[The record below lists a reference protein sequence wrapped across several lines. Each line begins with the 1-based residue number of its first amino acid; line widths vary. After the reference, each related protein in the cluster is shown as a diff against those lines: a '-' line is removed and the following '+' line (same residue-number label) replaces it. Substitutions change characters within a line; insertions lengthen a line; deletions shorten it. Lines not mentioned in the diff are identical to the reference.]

1 VCTSSPLLLLLL
13 LFLAP
18 KLLVALKDHVSPCGT
33 PLPRCRVVS
42 FEEAQQVVHGGDHVR
57 WTGLIITLLWSV
69 TREESVVDSI
79 VLDTD
84 INDIVD
90 SLIESI
96 QAAASW
102 DGKASMCGFD
112 LEIALLGFVSSGYG
126 KGMMLN

>member
-1 VCTSSPLLLLLL
+1 M
-13 LFLAP
+13 LALAALHCP
-18 KLLVALKDHVSPCGT
+18 VVGSYPSRKLSKSLWGF
-33 PLPRCRVVS
+33 RR
-42 FEEAQQVVHGGDHVR
+42 
-57 WTGLIITLLWSV
+57 TGLIITLLWSA

>member
-1 VCTSSPLLLLLL
+1 VGP
-13 LFLAP
+13 
-18 KLLVALKDHVSPCGT
+18 
-33 PLPRCRVVS
+33 
-42 FEEAQQVVHGGDHVR
+42 HGHWDQIAVG
-57 WTGLIITLLWSV
+57 
-69 TREESVVDSI
+69 
-79 VLDTD
+79 DTD

-96 QAAASW
+96 QAASW

>member
-1 VCTSSPLLLLLL
+1 M
-13 LFLAP
+13 LALAALHCP
-18 KLLVALKDHVSPCGT
+18 VVGSYPSRKLSKSLWGF
-33 PLPRCRVVS
+33 RR
-42 FEEAQQVVHGGDHVR
+42 
-57 WTGLIITLLWSV
+57 TGLICTLLA